1 MPSSRRTFLAA
12 AAGVPAGLVGLGGR
26 VWAGPAANRQP
37 APAWA
42 PPSADDGARRIG
54 ESPLLADEGLARAAL
69 DAATRAGAGYA
80 DVRLVVWRREQISVR
95 DDHVSGLGQREDYG
109 IGVRVLVDGA
119 WGFAATPLSPPMST
133 PQRARKDGDRAV
145 VAAAKA
151 AVAMARQSSLLMPAP
166 IRLAPTPVVR
176 GAWVSPIQVDP
187 FAVPLQEKV
196 DLLLAAA
203 RAALAVPGVHHADA
217 SILAVREEKLLLT
230 SEGSRVHQIFF
241 RVMPGFTAT
250 AVDRRR
256 GRFTSRDHEVAPML
270 AGFEHVTG
278 ADLVGSAPAIAEEAL
293 RKLHAAPVV
302 PGKKQVILA
311 PSNLWLTIHESI
323 GHSTEL
329 DRALG
334 WEANFAGTSFLTPDS
349 RGKQKIGQTRVQLVA
364 DRTQPGGLATTAWD
378 DEAVAAQ
385 RWDLVKDGVFVGWQ
399 TTRDLA
405 AAAGDEKSRGCL
417 YADSYASVAFP
428 RMPNV
433 SLQPGSEGHTTEDLI
448 SATDDGILI
457 SGRGSWS
464 IDQQRYNF
472 QFGGQ
477 FFWEIKN
484 GRLTRPL
491 RDVAYQSN
499 TVEFWSSCDMLG
511 GAGTYRLGGSFS
523 DGKGEPSQSNAVSHG
538 CPPARFTVNILN
550 TGGGT

>member
-1 MPSSRRTFLAA
+1 M
-12 AAGVPAGLVGLGGR
+12 
-26 VWAGPAANRQP
+26 
-37 APAWA
+37 
-42 PPSADDGARRIG
+42 ADGGARQITA
-54 ESPLLADEGLARAAL
+54 SQLVADEPLARAAL
-69 DAATRAGAGYA
+69 DAATQAGASYA
-80 DVRLVVWRREQISVR
+80 DVRLVLWRREQISVR

-109 IGVRVLVDGA
+109 LGVRVLVDGA
-119 WGFAATPLSPPMST
+119 WGFAATVLGGRKGT
-133 PQRARKDGDRAV
+133 GRAQV
-145 VAAAKA
+145 VAAARD

-166 IRLAPTPVVR
+166 IRLAPAPVVK
-176 GAWVSPIQVDP
+176 GAWVSPFEVDP
-187 FAVPLQEKV
+187 FAVPLAEKV

-217 SILAVREEKLLLT
+217 AILAVREEKLLLT
-230 SEGSRVHQIFF
+230 SEGSRVHQILI
-241 RVMPGFTAT
+241 RVNPSFTAT
-250 AVDRRR
+250 AIDRRR

-270 AGFEHVTG
+270 AGFEHVTA
-278 ADLVGSAPAIAEEAL
+278 ADLVGAAPEIAGDAL
-293 RKLHAAPVV
+293 RKLHAAPVA
-302 PGKKQVILA
+302 PGVKQVILA

-334 WEANFAGTSFLTPDS
+334 WEANFAGTSFLTPDK
-349 RGKQKIGQTRVQLVA
+349 RGKQKIGHPRVHLVA

-405 AAAGDEKSRGCL
+405 AAIGDEKSRGCL

-433 SLQPGSEGHTTEDLI
+433 SLQPGAEDYTTEDLI

-477 FFWEIKN
+477 FFWEIKK

-511 GAGTYRLGGSFS
+511 GAATYRLGGSFS

-538 CPPARFTVNILN
+538 CPPARFTVNVLN
-550 TGGGT
+550 TGGGA

>member
-1 MPSSRRTFLAA
+1 
-12 AAGVPAGLVGLGGR
+12 
-26 VWAGPAANRQP
+26 
-37 APAWA
+37 
-42 PPSADDGARRIG
+42 
-54 ESPLLADEGLARAAL
+54 
-69 DAATRAGAGYA
+69 
-80 DVRLVVWRREQISVR
+80 
-95 DDHVSGLGQREDYG
+95 
-109 IGVRVLVDGA
+109 
-119 WGFAATPLSPPMST
+119 
-133 PQRARKDGDRAV
+133 
-145 VAAAKA
+145 
-151 AVAMARQSSLLMPAP
+151 MPAP
-166 IRLAPTPVVR
+166 ITLAPTPVVR
-176 GAWVSPIQVDP
+176 GAWVSPMQVDP

-203 RAALAVPGVHHADA
+203 KAALAVPGVHHADA

-241 RVMPGFTAT
+241 RVNPGFTAT

-270 AGFEHVTG
+270 AGFEHVTE

-349 RGKQKIGQTRVQLVA
+349 RGKLKIGSDRGA
-364 DRTQPGGLATTAWD
+364 PGRDRTQPGGLATTGWD

-405 AAAGDEKSRGCL
+405 AAAGEERSRGCL

-433 SLQPGSEGHTTEDLI
+433 SLQPGAEGYTTEDLI
-448 SATDDGILI
+448 SATEDGILI

-477 FFWEIKN
+477 FFWEIKK

-491 RDVAYQSN
+491 RDVAYQAN

-511 GAGTYRLGGSFS
+511 GAGTYRLGGSFQRREGRAVAEQRGQPRVPAGAVHRQHPQHGGRRVTLS
-523 DGKGEPSQSNAVSHG
+523 RSEAQALIKAALKAATLQGDRGAGDQQPRGNLRFAANAPTTLGRGGRGRGERDGDEGPRERDGVGQRARRGEPGGAGGPRGGAGGARPEGPRVDMPPLGAQRYAKVVAVD
-538 CPPARFTVNILN
+538 PATVKLGPDAR
-550 TGGGT
+550 TDAVARVAEGGARGQAGGLRAV

>member
-12 AAGVPAGLVGLGGR
+12 SGLAAAGLPGLG
-26 VWAGPAANRQP
+26 VAWAGAPANRQP

-42 PPSADDGARRIG
+42 PPSADGAARRIG
-54 ESPLLADEGLARAAL
+54 ESPLLADEGLAQAAL
-69 DAATRAGAGYA
+69 EAATQAGAGYA

-95 DDHVSGLGQREDYG
+95 DDHVSGLGQREEYG
-109 IGVRVLVDGA
+109 LGVRVLVDGA
-119 WGFAATPLSPPMST
+119 WGFAATPLAAPRRGK
-133 PQRARKDGDRAV
+133 PQASVIKAV
-145 VAAAKA
+145 VAAARS
-151 AVAMARQSSLLMPAP
+151 AVAMARQSALLMPSP
-166 IRLAPTPVVR
+166 IRLTPAPVVR
-176 GAWVSPIQVDP
+176 GAWVSPMQVDP

-203 RAALAVPGVHHADA
+203 KAALAVPGVHHADA
-217 SILAVREEKLLLT
+217 TILAVREEKLLLT

-241 RVMPGFTAT
+241 RVNPGFTAT

-293 RKLHAAPVV
+293 RKLHAAPVE
-302 PGKKQVILA
+302 PGRRQVILA

-334 WEANFAGTSFLTPDS
+334 WEANFAGTSFLTTDS
-349 RGKQKIGQTRVQLVA
+349 RDKQKIGHPRVHLVA
-364 DRTQPGGLATTAWD
+364 DRTQPGGLATTGWD

-405 AAAGDEKSRGCL
+405 AAVGDPQSRGCL

-433 SLQPGSEGHTTEDLI
+433 SLQPGTEGYTTEDLI
-448 SATDDGILI
+448 SATEDGILI

-477 FFWEIKN
+477 FFWEIKK

-511 GAGTYRLGGSFS
+511 GAGTYRLGGSFQ

>member
-1 MPSSRRTFLAA
+1 
-12 AAGVPAGLVGLGGR
+12 V
-26 VWAGPAANRQP
+26 
-37 APAWA
+37 
-42 PPSADDGARRIG
+42 
-54 ESPLLADEGLARAAL
+54 
-69 DAATRAGAGYA
+69 
-80 DVRLVVWRREQISVR
+80 
-95 DDHVSGLGQREDYG
+95 
-109 IGVRVLVDGA
+109 
-119 WGFAATPLSPPMST
+119 GFAATPLSA
-133 PQRARKDGDRAV
+133 PQRARKAVNRAV

-151 AVAMARQSSLLMPAP
+151 AVAMARQSALLMPAP
-166 IRLAPTPVVR
+166 IRLAPAPVVR
-176 GAWVSPIQVDP
+176 GAWVSPMQVDP

-349 RGKQKIGQTRVQLVA
+349 RGKQKIGQPRVHLVA
-364 DRTQPGGLATTAWD
+364 DRTQPGGLATTGWD

-385 RWDLVKDGVFVGWQ
+385 RWDLVKDGRVRRLADDARPGRGGGRRAEPRVPVRRQLRERGLPADAERQ
-399 TTRDLA
+399 PAAGQRGLHDRGPDQRDRRRDL
-405 AAAGDEKSRGCL
+405 
-417 YADSYASVAFP
+417 
-428 RMPNV
+428 
-433 SLQPGSEGHTTEDLI
+433 DL
-448 SATDDGILI
+448 
-457 SGRGSWS
+457 GRGSWS

-477 FFWEIKN
+477 FFWEIKK

-511 GAGTYRLGGSFS
+511 GAGTYRLGGSFQRRQ
-523 DGKGEPSQSNAVSHG
+523 GRAVAEQRGQPRVPAGALHRQHPQHG
-538 CPPARFTVNILN
+538 GRRVTLSRSEAQAVIKAA
-550 TGGGT
+550 